1 MSEKRNK
8 KSRKIKVL
16 RDLSYFESFLS
27 LELCGETGLRTF
39 SPQVPYLQGYNN
51 VNFTLSNVLVT
62 EVCLIQSHIV
72 FMVSAHPTLLY
83 KGKN

>member
-27 LELCGETGLRTF
+27 LELCGEAGSRT
-39 SPQVPYLQGYNN
+39 YT
-51 VNFTLSNVLVT
+51 FTEYHKTAND
-62 EVCLIQSHIV
+62 
-72 FMVSAHPTLLY
+72 
-83 KGKN
+83 